1 MGLIE
6 CVCGKAR
13 TGDPVSNGSSYY
25 RCTDRLSKYPL
36 ERECHEHGINVPVLD
51 ALVWQNIKELL
62 LNPQLVVEQAKRR
75 QNASPL
81 QSQLNTLQEKL
92 KKLNDEQR
100 RYDKAY
106 GQGIMSERRYK
117 DVMNE
122 LNDRREARVSEI
134 NALEDEMA
142 NQKLITIEQ
151 YFEGIVKRVENLNFT
166 ENKAIIKKAIVRI
179 VATKQDI
186 SIWGRIPLLATP
198 NSGTISNNESSIYAN
213 HLENEREVGLNV
225 EHWYCGVTKCW

>member
-1 MGLIE
+1 
-6 CVCGKAR
+6 
-13 TGDPVSNGSSYY
+13 
-25 RCTDRLSKYPL
+25 
-36 ERECHEHGINVPVLD
+36 
-51 ALVWQNIKELL
+51 
-62 LNPQLVVEQAKRR
+62 
-75 QNASPL
+75 
-81 QSQLNTLQEKL
+81 
-92 KKLNDEQR
+92 
-100 RYDKAY
+100 
-106 GQGIMSERRYK
+106 MSERHYK
-117 DVMNE
+117 DILYGLNE
-122 LNDRREARVSEI
+122 NYEAVVAEI
-134 NALEDEMA
+134 STLEDEMA

-198 NSGTISNNESSIYAN
+198 NGGTINNNESSIYAN

>member
-1 MGLIE
+1 M
-6 CVCGKAR
+6 
-13 TGDPVSNGSSYY
+13 
-25 RCTDRLSKYPL
+25 
-36 ERECHEHGINVPVLD
+36 ERECHEHGINVPVFD

-81 QSQLNTLQEKL
+81 QSQLNTLHEKL

-106 GQGIMSERRYK
+106 GQNVMSERRYK
-117 DVMNE
+117 DIMYGLNE
-122 LNDRREARVSEI
+122 NYEAVLAGIS
-134 NALEDEMA
+134 ALEDEMA
-142 NQKLITIEQ
+142 NQKPITVEQ
-151 YFEGIVKRVENLNFT
+151 YFDGTIKRVENLSFT
-166 ENKAIIKKAIVRI
+166 KKKAIIKKVITKI
-179 VATKQDI
+179 VATKHEI

-198 NSGTISNNESSIYAN
+198 TGETINNNESSIYAN

-225 EHWYCGVTKCW
+225 EHWNRRPAQRRQVYPVQCADRQ